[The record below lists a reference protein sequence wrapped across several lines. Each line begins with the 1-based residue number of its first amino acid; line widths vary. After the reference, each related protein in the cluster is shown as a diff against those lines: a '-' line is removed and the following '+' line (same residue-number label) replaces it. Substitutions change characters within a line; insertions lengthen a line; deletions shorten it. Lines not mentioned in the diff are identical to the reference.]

1 MCNQRLMERM
11 TPGVAP
17 GGRSFIYLLY
27 IYISSRSSIHNVTY
41 KAKAA
46 RKESAAVDPMEQ
58 ELWRCSL
65 VEIKP
70 CLRW

>member
-11 TPGVAP
+11 TLALHQEVGP
-17 GGRSFIYLLY
+17 LY

-58 ELWRCSL
+58 ELWPCSA
-65 VEIKP
+65 IFF
-70 CLRW
+70 